1 MKVFRVEGDFVVGLG
16 SQFGDRGMVHLLSLL
31 DQVHRAELTHIVVDE
46 TGPVSEEEL
55 DMIVLLGFEV
65 LLFEEVFALH
75 PQMRND
81 AVVLQVQNQM
91 FAVSVDA
98 GEPLSQQFAD
108 KLSRIGLFDDPWV
121 EGLDCFDGLGLGTQ
135 QHFF

>member
-1 MKVFRVEGDFVVGLG
+1 MKVFRVEGDFIVGLG

-98 GEPLSQQFAD
+98 GEPLSQ
-108 KLSRIGLFDDPWV
+108 
-121 EGLDCFDGLGLGTQ
+121 
-135 QHFF
+135 